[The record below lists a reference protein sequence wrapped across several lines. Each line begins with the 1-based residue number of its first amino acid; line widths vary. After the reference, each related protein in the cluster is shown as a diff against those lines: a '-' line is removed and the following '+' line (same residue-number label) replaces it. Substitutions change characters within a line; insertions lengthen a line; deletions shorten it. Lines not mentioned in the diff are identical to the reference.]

1 MMTGSVLSIRGLCVE
16 FATERGRRQVLRDV
30 GLDVP
35 EGGTLGVVGE
45 SGSGKSVTAL
55 ATMGLL
61 GAQGRVTAG
70 TIAFDGK
77 DLARLGPRE
86 FPALR
91 GSRMGMIFQEPMTS
105 LNPLLTA
112 GFQVAETL
120 RAHRGMDARAA
131 RDDVVRWFG
140 RVGIPNPERR
150 YDEYPHAL
158 SGGMRQRVM
167 IAMAMAC
174 RPALLIADEPTTA
187 LDVTI
192 QAQILALMDELRRE
206 HGTSILLITHDMGVI
221 ARMSTRVAVM
231 YAGEVVETGTAR
243 EILKAPRHPYT
254 RLLLAAMP
262 TTRKRA
268 NHLPSIPGTMPS
280 PDALPTGCRFHP
292 RCPDAIAEC
301 ASREPGL
308 VGTPDGRALRCPV
321 VAAREAVPA

>member
-1 MMTGSVLSIRGLCVE
+1 MADPVLSIRGLCVE

-30 GLDVP
+30 DFDVP
-35 EGGTLGVVGE
+35 AGGTLGVVGE

-55 ATMGLL
+55 AIMGLL
-61 GAQGRVTAG
+61 GAQGHVTG
-70 TIAFDGK
+70 GRIAFDGK
-77 DLARLGPRE
+77 DLARLDPRG

-120 RAHRGMDARAA
+120 RAHRGLDARAA
-131 RDDVVRWFG
+131 RDEVVDWFA

-243 EILKAPRHPYT
+243 EILKSPRHPYT

-262 TTRKRA
+262 TTRKRESS
-268 NHLPSIPGTMPS
+268 LPSIPGSMPS
-280 PDALPTGCRFHP
+280 PDALPQGCRFGP
-292 RCPDAIAEC
+292 RCPEALPAC
-301 ASREPGL
+301 AAREPALNGS
-308 VGTPDGRALRCPV
+308 PDGRALRCPV
-321 VAAREAVPA
+321 VAARETVPA